1 MEATPVHDIEDLY
14 RAIRADRGE
23 FTVTADGQLKFSASA
38 FNDRDRTPSVDRSSI
53 RTEPRDTRI
62 NATDG
67 VTVVRAAQVRSIRTI
82 RIDPGKK
89 MMTASTKSTPSTDP
103 SDDDDPG
110 RKPRPRQI
118 ECRPSIATDNHYRKL
133 KEALASQ
140 HTWITVNPTSK
151 LDNLNVAPRLPEEVI
166 RTWFCG
172 LYFDKFLL
180 RARGAAAV
188 RSLWLAGTRFSE
200 I

>member
-89 MMTASTKSTPSTDP
+89 NDDRVYQVDAIHRPLP
-103 SDDDDPG
+103 DDDDPAEN
-110 RKPRPRQI
+110 PAHCQI
-118 ECRPSIATDNHYRKL
+118 ECCPSIATDNHYRKL
-133 KEALASQ
+133 KEALALLAN
-140 HTWITVNPTSK
+140 TRGFIVNPT
-151 LDNLNVAPRLPEEVI
+151 LE
-166 RTWFCG
+166 
-172 LYFDKFLL
+172 
-180 RARGAAAV
+180 
-188 RSLWLAGTRFSE
+188 TRQPQM
-200 I
+200 